1 MDAFGLSEKYAI
13 NVMNK
18 AFANNNNTLALTV
31 LLIQDVTKIAFSAFH
46 FKPNNLFLHQDA
58 TALVREETGGSGG
71 RDRRGK

>member
-31 LLIQDVTKIAFSAFH
+31 LLIQMLQKSAKH
-46 FKPNNLFLHQDA
+46 IVHVA
-58 TALVREETGGSGG
+58 GA
-71 RDRRGK
+71 